1 MSTPNLSAHF
11 SRPVLTLAILHAFAA
26 PAFATNDTTEAA
38 DPQAQSMTEVIVTA
52 SKAPAAKRAS
62 VGGFSDAPLLQTPA
76 SVTVISQ
83 KDMQDLQI
91 RNLSD
96 AVKLDTSIND
106 AYNAVG
112 YAEQFSIRGFKLD
125 NNSSY
130 RKDGVA
136 IPGDTQ
142 IPLENKERIEV
153 LKGLAGLQAGVA
165 APGGV
170 IDFIVKRPT
179 AAPLRSVTVETRER
193 GTVYG
198 AVDLGGR
205 LEDTRFGYRI
215 NVAAERLRSYIKG
228 ADGNRKFISG
238 VFDWQISPQALLQ
251 IDADYQ
257 DKAQATAPGFQLL
270 NNTTLPTG
278 ISADAMLN
286 LQPWT
291 RPVETVTSNLGLR
304 FQYAFSDD
312 WHATLSAN
320 QHSFKRD
327 DYTAFPYGCSAQDL
341 YPGFC
346 GNGDFDVYDYRSL
359 GETKK
364 PLSAQAMIQGKFATG
379 SLRHEFTAGVS
390 TFRRKDRAGLYVYD
404 WAGVSNIYHPQ
415 IVDMST
421 GVQGP
426 VRLVR
431 KDTENSV
438 FVQDI
443 VSLAPNWKLHGG
455 LRHIN
460 VDGYQYVLKAD
471 TEIRA
476 KHDFLLPNV
485 SLVYT
490 PLDNLSVYAAY
501 SQGMEHGGT
510 ADRKA
515 VNANVE
521 LSPSRSKQVEL
532 GVKMDVTPDFMVA
545 ASLFQIRKGLEF
557 NQYVD
562 SSKSAYNFVREGQ
575 AQHRGLELSAQG
587 KASSSLSLGASVTAL
602 NSQQSG
608 TGNADLDGKRVP
620 NVPAFKA
627 AVHAD
632 YAVQQVAGLSVNGSW
647 EYAGKKAFEYNNTTF
662 VPSYNVFN
670 LGAAYATRIAGT
682 RAVLRAAVNNVADKF
697 YWRDVTPE
705 SDGYLYPGASRTFK
719 VSAQFDF

>member
-1 MSTPNLSAHF
+1 MSTPNLSI
-11 SRPVLTLAILHAFAA
+11 SVLTLAILHAFAA
-26 PAFATNDTTEAA
+26 PALAANDSAEAPV
-38 DPQAQSMTEVIVTA
+38 DTPSMAEVVVTA

-62 VGGFSDAPLLQTPA
+62 VGGFADAPLLQTPA

-179 AAPLRSVTVETRER
+179 SAPLRTVTVETRER
-193 GTVYG
+193 GTLYG

-238 VFDWQISPQALLQ
+238 AFDWQISPQALLQ
-251 IDADYQ
+251 LDADYQ

-270 NNTTLPTG
+270 NNKTLPTG

-286 LQPWT
+286 RQPWT
-291 RPVETVTSNLGLR
+291 RPVETVTSNIGLR
-304 FQYAFSDD
+304 FQYAFNDD

-346 GNGDFDVYDYRSL
+346 GNGDYDVYDYRSL

-364 PLSAQAMIQGKFATG
+364 PLSAQVMIQGKFATG
-379 SLRHEFTAGVS
+379 ALRHDFTAGVS

-404 WAGVSNIYHPQ
+404 WAGVSNIYRPQ
-415 IVDMST
+415 IVEMST

-443 VSLAPNWKLHGG
+443 ISLTPNWKLHGG
-455 LRHIN
+455 LRHID

-471 TEIRA
+471 KEIRA

-490 PLDNLSVYAAY
+490 PLDNVSVYAAY

-515 VNANVE
+515 ENANVE
-521 LSPSRSKQVEL
+521 LSPSRSKQIEL
-532 GVKMDVTPDFMVA
+532 GVKMDVTPDFMLA

-557 NQYVD
+557 QNAAGY
-562 SSKSAYNFVREGQ
+562 FVREGQ

-587 KASSSLSLGASVTAL
+587 KATRDLNLGVSLTAL
-602 NSQQSG
+602 NSQQSN
-608 TGNADLDGKRVP
+608 TGEASLDGKRVP

-670 LGAAYATRIAGT
+670 LGAAYATRIAGKT
-682 RAVLRAAVNNVADKF
+682 AVLRAAVNNVADKF

>member
-1 MSTPNLSAHF
+1 MSTPNLSI
-11 SRPVLTLAILHAFAA
+11 SVLTLAILHAFAA
-26 PAFATNDTTEAA
+26 PALAANDSAEAPA
-38 DPQAQSMTEVIVTA
+38 DTPSMAEVVVTA

-62 VGGFSDAPLLQTPA
+62 VGGFADAPLLQTPA

-96 AVKLDTSIND
+96 AVKLDASIND
-106 AYNAVG
+106 SYNAVG
-112 YAEQFSIRGFKLD
+112 YAEQFTIRGFKLD
-125 NNSSY
+125 TNSSY

-179 AAPLRSVTVETRER
+179 SAPLRSVTVETRER
-193 GTVYG
+193 GTLYG

-205 LEDTRFGYRI
+205 LEDTRFGYRV

-238 VFDWQISPQALLQ
+238 AFDWQISPQALLQ
-251 IDADYQ
+251 LDADYQ
-257 DKAQATAPGFQLL
+257 DKAQVTAPGFQLL
-270 NNTTLPTG
+270 SNGSLPANV
-278 ISADAMLN
+278 SADAMLN
-286 LQPWT
+286 KQPWT
-291 RPVETVTSNLGLR
+291 HPVETVTSNIGLR
-304 FQYAFSDD
+304 FQYAFNDD

-327 DYTAFPYGCSAQDL
+327 DYTAYPYGCSPEGE
-341 YPGFC
+341 YPVFC
-346 GNGDFDVYDYRSL
+346 SNGDFSVWDFRSL

-379 SLRHEFTAGVS
+379 SLRHEVTVGVS
-390 TFRRKDRAGLYVYD
+390 YFNRKDHAGKYVYKEV
-404 WAGVSNIYHPQ
+404 GISNIYRPV
-415 IVDMST
+415 IVAPSDRLT
-421 GVQGP
+421 GP

-431 KDTENSV
+431 DDKEKSV
-438 FVQDI
+438 FAQDI
-443 VSLAPNWKLHGG
+443 VSLAQNWKLHGG
-455 LRHIN
+455 LRHID
-460 VDGYQYVLKAD
+460 VDGYQYVLKAG

-490 PLDNLSVYAAY
+490 PLDNVSVYAAY

-510 ADRKA
+510 ASIYEN
-515 VNANVE
+515 NANEE
-521 LSPSRSKQVEL
+521 LTPSRSKQIEL
-532 GVKMDVTPDFMVA
+532 GVKMDVTPDFMLA
-545 ASLFQIRKGLEF
+545 ASLFQIRKGLE
-557 NQYVD
+557 YVN
-562 SSKSAYNFVREGQ
+562 AENYFVRNGR

-587 KASSSLSLGASVTAL
+587 KATANLSLGASVTAL

-608 TGNADLDGKRVP
+608 TGDVNYDGKRVP

-670 LGAAYATRIAGT
+670 LGAAYAMRVAGKT
-682 RAVLRAAVNNVADKF
+682 AVLRAAVNNVTDKF

-705 SDGYLYPGASRTFK
+705 AGGYLFPGASRTFK
-719 VSAQFDF
+719 LSAQFDF

>member
-1 MSTPNLSAHF
+1 G
-11 SRPVLTLAILHAFAA
+11 TL
-26 PAFATNDTTEAA
+26 
-38 DPQAQSMTEVIVTA
+38 
-52 SKAPAAKRAS
+52 
-62 VGGFSDAPLLQTPA
+62 
-76 SVTVISQ
+76 
-83 KDMQDLQI
+83 
-91 RNLSD
+91 
-96 AVKLDTSIND
+96 
-106 AYNAVG
+106 
-112 YAEQFSIRGFKLD
+112 
-125 NNSSY
+125 
-130 RKDGVA
+130 
-136 IPGDTQ
+136 
-142 IPLENKERIEV
+142 
-153 LKGLAGLQAGVA
+153 
-165 APGGV
+165 
-170 IDFIVKRPT
+170 
-179 AAPLRSVTVETRER
+179 
-193 GTVYG
+193 YG

-205 LEDTRFGYRI
+205 LEDTRFGYRV

-238 VFDWQISPQALLQ
+238 AFDWQISPQALLQ
-251 IDADYQ
+251 LDADYQ

-270 NNTTLPTG
+270 NNKTLPTG
-278 ISADAMLN
+278 ISANAMLN

-291 RPVETVTSNLGLR
+291 RPVETVTTNIGLR
-304 FQYAFSDD
+304 FQYAFNDD
-312 WHATLSAN
+312 WNATLSAN
-320 QHSFKRD
+320 QHAFKRD
-327 DYTAFPYGCSAQDL
+327 DYTAFPYGCSGQDL

-346 GNGDFDVYDYRSL
+346 GNGDYDVYDYRSL

-364 PLSAQAMIQGKFATG
+364 PLSAQAMIEGKFATG
-379 SLRHEFTAGVS
+379 SLRHAFTAGVS

-404 WAGVSNIYHPQ
+404 WVGVSNIYQPQ
-415 IVDMST
+415 IVGTSP
-421 GVQGP
+421 GVTGP

-443 VSLAPNWKLHGG
+443 ISLTPNWKLHGG

-490 PLDNLSVYAAY
+490 PLDNVSVYAAY

-515 VNANVE
+515 MNANEE
-521 LSPSRSKQVEL
+521 LTPSRSKQIEL
-532 GVKMDVTPDFMVA
+532 GVKMDVTPDFMLA

-557 NQYVD
+557 QNAARY
-562 SSKSAYNFVREGQ
+562 FVREGQ

-587 KASSSLSLGASVTAL
+587 KAGRDLNLGVSLTAL

-620 NVPAFKA
+620 NVPALKA
-627 AVHAD
+627 AMHAD

-662 VPSYNVFN
+662 VPSYHVFN

>member
-1 MSTPNLSAHF
+1 MSTPNLSI
-11 SRPVLTLAILHAFAA
+11 SVLTLAILHAFAA
-26 PAFATNDTTEAA
+26 PALAAHDSAEAPADT
-38 DPQAQSMTEVIVTA
+38 PSMAEVVVTA

-62 VGGFSDAPLLQTPA
+62 VGGFADAPLLQTPA

-96 AVKLDTSIND
+96 AVKLDASIND
-106 AYNAVG
+106 SYNAVG
-112 YAEQFSIRGFKLD
+112 YAEQFTIRGFKLD
-125 NNSSY
+125 TNSSY

-179 AAPLRSVTVETRER
+179 SAPLRTVTVETRER
-193 GTVYG
+193 GTLYG

-205 LEDTRFGYRI
+205 LEDTRFGYRV

-238 VFDWQISPQALLQ
+238 AFDWQISPQALLQ
-251 IDADYQ
+251 LDADYQ
-257 DKAQATAPGFQLL
+257 DKAQVTAPGFQLL
-270 NNTTLPTG
+270 SNGSLPANV
-278 ISADAMLN
+278 SADAMLN
-286 LQPWT
+286 KQPWT
-291 RPVETVTSNLGLR
+291 HPVETVTSNIGLR
-304 FQYAFSDD
+304 FQYAFNDD

-327 DYTAFPYGCSAQDL
+327 DYTAYPYGCS
-341 YPGFC
+341 PEGWMPVFC
-346 GNGDFDVYDYRSL
+346 SNGDFSVWDFRSL

-379 SLRHEFTAGVS
+379 SLRHEVTVGVS
-390 TFRRKDRAGLYVYD
+390 YFNRKDHAGKYVYKEV
-404 WAGVSNIYHPQ
+404 GISNIYRPV
-415 IVDMST
+415 IVAPSDRLT
-421 GVQGP
+421 GP

-431 KDTENSV
+431 DDKENAV

-443 VSLAPNWKLHGG
+443 ISLAPNWKLHGG
-455 LRHIN
+455 LRHID

-471 TEIRA
+471 KEIRA

-490 PLDNLSVYAAY
+490 PLDNVSMYAAY

-510 ADRKA
+510 ASIDEN
-515 VNANVE
+515 NANEE
-521 LSPSRSKQVEL
+521 LTPSRSKQIEL
-532 GVKMDVTPDFMVA
+532 GVKMDVTPDFMLA
-545 ASLFQIRKGLEF
+545 ASLFQIRKGLE
-557 NQYVD
+557 YVN
-562 SSKSAYNFVREGQ
+562 AENYFVRNGQ

-587 KASSSLSLGASVTAL
+587 KATANLSLGASVTAL

-608 TGNADLDGKRVP
+608 TGDADYDGKRVP

-670 LGAAYATRIAGT
+670 LGAAWATRIAGT
-682 RAVLRAAVNNVADKF
+682 RAVLRASVNNVTDKF

-705 SDGYLYPGASRTFK
+705 AGGYLFPGASRTFK
-719 VSAQFDF
+719 LSAQFDF

>member
-1 MSTPNLSAHF
+1 MSTPNLSV
-11 SRPVLTLAILHAFAA
+11 SILTLAIAHAFAA
-26 PAFATNDTTEAA
+26 PAFAANDTNDAVDTAPA
-38 DPQAQSMTEVIVTA
+38 SMAEVVVTA
-52 SKAPAAKRAS
+52 SKVPNAKRAA

-76 SVTVISQ
+76 AVTVISQ
-83 KDMQDLQI
+83 QTMQDLQI
-91 RNLSD
+91 RNTSD
-96 AVKLDTSIND
+96 AVRLDASIND

-130 RKDGVA
+130 RKDGIA

-153 LKGLAGLQAGVA
+153 LKGLAGLQAGMA

-179 AAPLRSVTVETRER
+179 ATPLRTVTVEARER
-193 GTVYG
+193 GTLYG

-215 NVAAERLRSYIKG
+215 NVAAERLRSQIRG

-238 VFDWQISPQALLQ
+238 AFDWQISPQALLQ
-251 IDADYQ
+251 LDADYQ
-257 DKAQATAPGFQLL
+257 DKSQITAPGFQLL

-278 ISADAMLN
+278 VSADTLLN

-291 RPVETVTSNLGLR
+291 RPVDTVTSNLGLR
-304 FQYAFSDD
+304 FQYAFDD
-312 WHATLSAN
+312 NWHATVSAN

-346 GNGDFDVYDYRSL
+346 GNGDYDVYDYRSL

-379 SLRHEFTAGVS
+379 SVRHELTAGVA
-390 TFRRKDRAGLYVYD
+390 TFHRKDRAGRYVYD
-404 WAGVSNIYHPQ
+404 YAGTSNIYHPV
-415 IVDMST
+415 IVDISN

-426 VRLVR
+426 VRQTR
-431 KDTENSV
+431 NDKENSV

-443 VSLAPNWKLHGG
+443 VSLSNNWKLHAG
-455 LRHIN
+455 LRHIDVN
-460 VDGYQYVLKAD
+460 GFQYVLKAD
-471 TEIRA
+471 PSVAEVRA
-476 KHDFLLPNV
+476 KHAFLLPNV
-485 SLVYT
+485 ALVYN
-490 PLDNLSVYAAY
+490 PLDNVAVYGAY

-515 VNANVE
+515 ANANEE
-521 LSPSRSKQVEL
+521 LSPSRSKQIEF
-532 GVKMDVTPDFMVA
+532 GVKADITPELMLA

-557 NQYVD
+557 QNASNY
-562 SSKSAYNFVREGQ
+562 FVRAGQ

-587 KASSSLSLGASVTAL
+587 KASSDLSVGVSVTAL
-602 NSQQSG
+602 NSQQSD
-608 TGNADLDGKRVP
+608 TGEASLDGKRVP
-620 NVPAFKA
+620 NVPALKS
-627 AVHAD
+627 AVHLD
-632 YAVQQVAGLSVNGSW
+632 YRVPQMAGLSVNGSW
-647 EYAGKKAFEYNNTTF
+647 EYSGKKAFEFNNNTF
-662 VPSYNVFN
+662 VPSYHVAN
-670 LGAAYATRIAGT
+670 LGAAYVMRLAGRQT
-682 RAVLRAAVNNVADKF
+682 VLRATVNNVFDKF

-705 SDGYLYPGASRTFK
+705 SDGYLFPGASRTLK

>member
-1 MSTPNLSAHF
+1 MSTPNLSV
-11 SRPVLTLAILHAFAA
+11 SVLTLAILHAFAA
-26 PAFATNDTTEAA
+26 PAFAANDSTEAA
-38 DPQAQSMTEVIVTA
+38 EPQAQNMAEVVVTA

-96 AVKLDTSIND
+96 AVKLDASIND

-112 YAEQFSIRGFKLD
+112 YAEQFTIRGFKLD

-179 AAPLRSVTVETRER
+179 AAPLRTVTVEARER
-193 GTVYG
+193 GTLYG

-205 LEDTRFGYRI
+205 LEDTRFGYRV

-238 VFDWQISPQALLQ
+238 AFDWQISPQALLQ
-251 IDADYQ
+251 LDADYQ

-270 NNTTLPTG
+270 NNKTLPTG

-291 RPVETVTSNLGLR
+291 RPVETVTSNIGLR
-304 FQYAFSDD
+304 FQYAFNDD

-327 DYTAFPYGCSAQDL
+327 DYTAFPYGCAAEKMD
-341 YPGFC
+341 PGFC
-346 GNGDFDVYDYRSL
+346 GNGDYDVYDYRSL

-404 WAGVSNIYHPQ
+404 WVGVSNIYQPQ
-415 IVDMST
+415 IVGTSP
-421 GVQGP
+421 GVTGP

-476 KHDFLLPNV
+476 RHDFLLPNV

-490 PLDNLSVYAAY
+490 PLDNVSVYAAY

-510 ADRKA
+510 AYYKA
-515 VNANVE
+515 MNANEE
-521 LSPSRSKQVEL
+521 LSPSRSKQIEL
-532 GVKMDVTPDFMVA
+532 GAKMDVTPEFMVA

-557 NQYVD
+557 NQPLASD
-562 SSKSAYNFVREGQ
+562 PEEYNFVRNGQ

-587 KASSSLSLGASVTAL
+587 KATANLSLGASVTAL

-608 TGNADLDGKRVP
+608 TGSADLDGKRVP

-662 VPSYNVFN
+662 VPSYHVFN

-705 SDGYLYPGASRTFK
+705 AGGYLYPGASRTFK

>member
-1 MSTPNLSAHF
+1 MSTPNLSI
-11 SRPVLTLAILHAFAA
+11 SVLTLAILHAFAA
-26 PAFATNDTTEAA
+26 PAFAANDSAEAA
-38 DPQAQSMTEVIVTA
+38 DPQAQSMAEVVVTA

-62 VGGFSDAPLLQTPA
+62 VGGFADAPLLQTPA

-179 AAPLRSVTVETRER
+179 AAPLRTVTVETRER
-193 GTVYG
+193 GTLYG

-205 LEDTRFGYRI
+205 LEDTRFGYRV

-238 VFDWQISPQALLQ
+238 AFDWQISPQALLQ

-270 NNTTLPTG
+270 NNKTLPTG

-291 RPVETVTSNLGLR
+291 RPVETVTSNIGLR
-304 FQYAFSDD
+304 FQYAFNDD

-327 DYTAFPYGCSAQDL
+327 DYTAFPYGCSGQDL

-346 GNGDFDVYDYRSL
+346 GNGDYDVYDYRSL

-379 SLRHEFTAGVS
+379 SLRHDFTAGVS

-404 WAGVSNIYHPQ
+404 WAGVSNIYRPQ
-415 IVDMST
+415 IVEMST

-443 VSLAPNWKLHGG
+443 VSLTPNWKLHGG
-455 LRHIN
+455 LRHID

-471 TEIRA
+471 KEIRA
-476 KHDFLLPNV
+476 RHDFLLPNV

-490 PLDNLSVYAAY
+490 PLDNVSVYAAY

-515 VNANVE
+515 ENANVE
-521 LSPSRSKQVEL
+521 LSPSRSKQIEL
-532 GVKMDVTPDFMVA
+532 GVKMDVTPDFMLA

-557 NQYVD
+557 NQPLALQP
-562 SSKSAYNFVREGQ
+562 KKYNFVRAGQ

-587 KASSSLSLGASVTAL
+587 KATRDLSLGASVTAL

-670 LGAAYATRIAGT
+670 LGAAWATRIAGKT
-682 RAVLRAAVNNVADKF
+682 AVLRASVNNVADKF

-705 SDGYLYPGASRTFK
+705 SDGYLYPGASRTLK

>member
-26 PAFATNDTTEAA
+26 PAFAAHDSTEAA
-38 DPQAQSMTEVIVTA
+38 DPQAQSMAEVVVTA

-62 VGGFSDAPLLQTPA
+62 VGGFADAPLLQTPA

-179 AAPLRSVTVETRER
+179 VAPLRTVTVETRER
-193 GTVYG
+193 GTLYG
-198 AVDLGGR
+198 AIDLGGR
-205 LEDTRFGYRI
+205 LEDTRFGYRV

-238 VFDWQISPQALLQ
+238 AFDWQISPQALLQ

-270 NNTTLPTG
+270 NNKTLPTG

-304 FQYAFSDD
+304 FQYAFNDD

-327 DYTAFPYGCSAQDL
+327 DYTAFPYGCSGQDL

-346 GNGDFDVYDYRSL
+346 GNGDYDVYDYRSL

-379 SLRHEFTAGVS
+379 ALRHEFTAGVS

-404 WAGVSNIYHPQ
+404 WVGVSNIYQPQ
-415 IVDMST
+415 IVGTSP
-421 GVQGP
+421 GVTGP

-443 VSLAPNWKLHGG
+443 VSLTPNWKLHGG

-490 PLDNLSVYAAY
+490 PLDNVSVYAAY

-515 VNANVE
+515 LNANVE
-521 LSPSRSKQVEL
+521 LTPSRSKQIEL
-532 GVKMDVTPDFMVA
+532 GMKMDVTPDFMVA

-562 SSKSAYNFVREGQ
+562 STAYNFVREGQ

-587 KASSSLSLGASVTAL
+587 KASSNLSLGASVTAL

-647 EYAGKKAFEYNNTTF
+647 EYAGKKAFEYSNTTF
-662 VPSYNVFN
+662 VPSYHVFN
-670 LGAAYATRIAGT
+670 LGAAWATRIAGT
-682 RAVLRAAVNNVADKF
+682 RAVLRASVNNVADKF

>member
-1 MSTPNLSAHF
+1 MSTPNLSI
-11 SRPVLTLAILHAFAA
+11 SVLTLAILHAFAA
-26 PAFATNDTTEAA
+26 PALAANDTAEAPA
-38 DPQAQSMTEVIVTA
+38 DTQSMAEVVVTA

-62 VGGFSDAPLLQTPA
+62 VGGFADAPLLQTPA
-76 SVTVISQ
+76 SVTVIAQ

-96 AVKLDTSIND
+96 AVKLDASIND
-106 AYNAVG
+106 SYNAVG
-112 YAEQFSIRGFKLD
+112 YAEQFTIRGFKLD

-153 LKGLAGLQAGVA
+153 LKGLAGLQAGMA

-179 AAPLRSVTVETRER
+179 ATTLRTVTVEARER

-198 AVDLGGR
+198 ALDLGGR
-205 LEDTRFGYRI
+205 LDDPRFGYRI
-215 NVAAERLRSYIKG
+215 NVAAERLRSYVKG

-238 VFDWQISPQALLQ
+238 AFDWQISPQALLQ
-251 IDADYQ
+251 LDLDYQ
-257 DKAQATAPGFQLL
+257 DKSQITAPGFQLL

-278 ISADAMLN
+278 ISADTLLN

-291 RPVETVTSNLGLR
+291 RPVDTITSNVGLR
-304 FQYAFSDD
+304 FQYAFDD
-312 WHATLSAN
+312 NWRATISAN

-327 DYTAFPYGCSAQDL
+327 DYTAFPYGCGAQGL

-346 GNGDFDVYDYRSL
+346 GNGDYDVYDYRSL

-379 SLRHEFTAGVS
+379 SLRHELTAGVA
-390 TFRRKDRAGLYVYD
+390 TFRRKDRAGRYVYD
-404 WAGVSNIYHPQ
+404 YAGTSNIYHPV
-415 IVDMST
+415 IVDISN

-426 VRLVR
+426 VRQTR
-431 KDTENSV
+431 NDKENSI

-443 VSLAPNWKLHGG
+443 VSLSANWKLHAG
-455 LRHIN
+455 LRHID
-460 VDGYQYVLKAD
+460 VDGFQYVLKAD
-471 TEIRA
+471 PSVAEVRA
-476 KHDFLLPNV
+476 KHAFLLPNV
-485 SLVYT
+485 ALVYN
-490 PLDNLSVYAAY
+490 PLDNVAVYGAY

-515 VNANVE
+515 ANANEE
-521 LSPSRSKQVEL
+521 LSPSRSKQIEF
-532 GVKMDVTPDFMVA
+532 GIKADVTPELMLA

-557 NQYVD
+557 NQPVTTSEDKFY
-562 SSKSAYNFVREGQ
+562 FVRQGQ

-587 KASSSLSLGASVTAL
+587 KLSPELNLGVSVTAL
-602 NSQQSG
+602 NSKQSG
-608 TGNADLDGKRVP
+608 TGNAQYDGKRVP
-620 NVPAFKA
+620 NVPAFKS
-627 AVHAD
+627 AVNLD
-632 YAVQQVAGLSVNGSW
+632 YRVPQVAGLSVNGSW
-647 EYAGKKAFEYNNTTF
+647 EYSGKKAFEFNNNTF
-662 VPSYNVFN
+662 VPSYHVAS
-670 LGAAYATRIAGT
+670 LGAAYALRLAGKQ
-682 RAVLRAAVNNVADKF
+682 AVLRATVNNVFDKF

-705 SDGYLYPGASRTFK
+705 SDGYLFPGASRTVR

>member
-1 MSTPNLSAHF
+1 MSTPNLSI
-11 SRPVLTLAILHAFAA
+11 SVLTLAILHAFAA
-26 PAFATNDTTEAA
+26 PALAANDSAEAPA
-38 DPQAQSMTEVIVTA
+38 DTPSMAEVVVTA
-52 SKAPAAKRAS
+52 SKVPAAKRAS
-62 VGGFSDAPLLQTPA
+62 VGGFADAPLLQTPA

-96 AVKLDTSIND
+96 AVKLDASIND
-106 AYNAVG
+106 SYNAVG
-112 YAEQFSIRGFKLD
+112 YAEQFTIRGFKLD
-125 NNSSY
+125 TNSSY

-142 IPLENKERIEV
+142 IPLENKDRIEV

-179 AAPLRSVTVETRER
+179 NTPLRTVTMEARER
-193 GTVYG
+193 GTLYG

-238 VFDWQISPQALLQ
+238 AFDWQISPQALLQ
-251 IDADYQ
+251 LDADYQ
-257 DKAQATAPGFQLL
+257 DKAQVTAPGFQLL
-270 NNTTLPTG
+270 SNGSLPANV
-278 ISADAMLN
+278 SADAMLN
-286 LQPWT
+286 KQPWT
-291 RPVETVTSNLGLR
+291 HPVETVTSNLGLR
-304 FQYAFSDD
+304 FQYAFNED

-327 DYTAFPYGCSAQDL
+327 DYTAYPYGCS
-341 YPGFC
+341 PEGWMPVFC
-346 GNGDFDVYDYRSL
+346 SNGDFSVWDFRSL

-379 SLRHEFTAGVS
+379 SLRHEVTVS
-390 TFRRKDRAGLYVYD
+390 VSYFNRKDHAGKYVYKEV
-404 WAGVSNIYHPQ
+404 GISNIYRPA
-415 IVDMST
+415 IVAPSPAST
-421 GVQGP
+421 GP

-431 KDTENSV
+431 DDKENAV

-443 VSLAPNWKLHGG
+443 ISLAPNWKLHGG
-455 LRHIN
+455 LRHID

-471 TEIRA
+471 KEIRA
-476 KHDFLLPNV
+476 RHDFLLPNV

-490 PLDNLSVYAAY
+490 PLDNVSMYAAY

-510 ADRKA
+510 ASIYEN
-515 VNANVE
+515 NANEE
-521 LSPSRSKQVEL
+521 LTPSRSKQIEL
-532 GVKMDVTPDFMVA
+532 GVKMDVTPDFMLA
-545 ASLFQIRKGLEF
+545 ASLFQIRKGLE
-557 NQYVD
+557 YVN
-562 SSKSAYNFVREGQ
+562 AENYFVRNGQ

-587 KASSSLSLGASVTAL
+587 KASSNLSLGASVTAL

-608 TGNADLDGKRVP
+608 TGDANYDGKRVP

-647 EYAGKKAFEYNNTTF
+647 EFASKKAFEYNNTTF
-662 VPSYNVFN
+662 VSSYNVFN
-670 LGAAYATRIAGT
+670 LGAAWATRIAGT
-682 RAVLRAAVNNVADKF
+682 RAVLRASVNNVADKF

-705 SDGYLYPGASRTFK
+705 AGGYLFPGASRTFK

>member
-26 PAFATNDTTEAA
+26 PALASDAS
-38 DPQAQSMTEVIVTA
+38 DPQAQSMAEVVVTA

-179 AAPLRSVTVETRER
+179 DTPLRTVTVETRER
-193 GTVYG
+193 GTLYG

-205 LEDTRFGYRI
+205 LEDTRFGYRV

-238 VFDWQISPQALLQ
+238 AFDWQISPQALLQ

-270 NNTTLPTG
+270 NNKTLPTG

-291 RPVETVTSNLGLR
+291 RPVETATSNLGLR
-304 FQYAFSDD
+304 FQYAFNDD

-327 DYTAFPYGCSAQDL
+327 DYTAFPYGCSGQDL

-346 GNGDFDVYDYRSL
+346 GNGDYDVYDYRSL

-379 SLRHEFTAGVS
+379 ALRHEFTAGVS

-404 WAGVSNIYHPQ
+404 WVGVSNIYQPQ
-415 IVDMST
+415 IVGTSP
-421 GVQGP
+421 GVTGP

-431 KDTENSV
+431 KDTENAV

-443 VSLAPNWKLHGG
+443 VSLTPNWKLHGG

-476 KHDFLLPNV
+476 KHNFLLPNV

-490 PLDNLSVYAAY
+490 PLDNVSVYAAY

-515 VNANVE
+515 LNANVE
-521 LSPSRSKQVEL
+521 LTPSRSKQIEL
-532 GVKMDVTPDFMVA
+532 GAKMDVTPDFMLA

-562 SSKSAYNFVREGQ
+562 STAYNFVREGQ

-587 KASSSLSLGASVTAL
+587 KASSNLSLGASVTAL

-662 VPSYNVFN
+662 VPSYHVFN
-670 LGAAYATRIAGT
+670 LGAAWATRIAGT
-682 RAVLRAAVNNVADKF
+682 RAVLRASINNVADKF

>member
-1 MSTPNLSAHF
+1 MSTPNLSV
-11 SRPVLTLAILHAFAA
+11 SVLTLAILHAFAA
-26 PAFATNDTTEAA
+26 PAFAANDTAEAPA
-38 DPQAQSMTEVIVTA
+38 DTQSMAEVVVTA

-62 VGGFSDAPLLQTPA
+62 VGGFADAPLLQTPA

-96 AVKLDTSIND
+96 AVKLDASIND
-106 AYNAVG
+106 SYNAVG
-112 YAEQFSIRGFKLD
+112 YAEQFTIRGFKLD
-125 NNSSY
+125 TNSSY

-179 AAPLRSVTVETRER
+179 SAPLRTVTVETRER
-193 GTVYG
+193 GTLYG

-238 VFDWQISPQALLQ
+238 AFDWQISPQALLQ
-251 IDADYQ
+251 LDADYQ

-270 NNTTLPTG
+270 SNGSLPANV
-278 ISADAMLN
+278 SADAMLN
-286 LQPWT
+286 KQPWT
-291 RPVETVTSNLGLR
+291 HPVETVTSNIGLR
-304 FQYAFSDD
+304 FQYAFNDD
-312 WHATLSAN
+312 WRATVSAN

-327 DYTAFPYGCSAQDL
+327 DYTAYPYGCS
-341 YPGFC
+341 PEGWMPVFC
-346 GNGDFDVYDYRSL
+346 SNGDFSVWDFRSL

-379 SLRHEFTAGVS
+379 SLRHEVTVGVS
-390 TFRRKDRAGLYVYD
+390 YFNRKDRAGKYVYKEV
-404 WAGVSNIYHPQ
+404 GISNIYRPV
-415 IVDMST
+415 IVAPSPAST
-421 GVQGP
+421 GP

-431 KDTENSV
+431 DDKEKSV

-455 LRHIN
+455 LRHID

-476 KHDFLLPNV
+476 RHDFLLPNV

-490 PLDNLSVYAAY
+490 PLDNVSVYAAY

-510 ADRKA
+510 ASIYEN
-515 VNANVE
+515 NANVE
-521 LSPSRSKQVEL
+521 LSPSRSKQIEL
-532 GVKMDVTPDFMVA
+532 GVKMDVTPDFMLA
-545 ASLFQIRKGLEF
+545 ASLFQIRKGLE
-557 NQYVD
+557 YVN
-562 SSKSAYNFVREGQ
+562 AENYFVRNGQ

-587 KASSSLSLGASVTAL
+587 KATANLSLGASVTAL

-608 TGNADLDGKRVP
+608 TSDVNYDGKRVP

-632 YAVQQVAGLSVNGSW
+632 YAVQQMAGLSVNGSW
-647 EYAGKKAFEYNNTTF
+647 EFASKKAFEYNNTTF

-670 LGAAYATRIAGT
+670 LGAAYAMRVAGKT
-682 RAVLRAAVNNVADKF
+682 AVLRAAVNNVADKF

-705 SDGYLYPGASRTFK
+705 AGGYLFPGASRTFK
-719 VSAQFDF
+719 LSAQFDF

>member
-1 MSTPNLSAHF
+1 MSTPNLSI
-11 SRPVLTLAILHAFAA
+11 SVLTLAILHAFAA
-26 PAFATNDTTEAA
+26 PALAAHDTAEAPA
-38 DPQAQSMTEVIVTA
+38 DTQSMAEVVVTA

-62 VGGFSDAPLLQTPA
+62 VGGFADAPLLQTPA

-96 AVKLDTSIND
+96 AVKLDASIND
-106 AYNAVG
+106 SYNAVG
-112 YAEQFSIRGFKLD
+112 YAEQFTIRGFKLD
-125 NNSSY
+125 TNSSY

-179 AAPLRSVTVETRER
+179 SAPLRTVTVETRER
-193 GTVYG
+193 GTLYG

-238 VFDWQISPQALLQ
+238 AFDWQISPQALLQ
-251 IDADYQ
+251 LDADYQ
-257 DKAQATAPGFQLL
+257 DKAQVTAPGFQLL
-270 NNTTLPTG
+270 SNGSLPANV
-278 ISADAMLN
+278 SADAMLN
-286 LQPWT
+286 KQPWT
-291 RPVETVTSNLGLR
+291 HPVETVTSNIGLR
-304 FQYAFSDD
+304 FQYAFNDD

-327 DYTAFPYGCSAQDL
+327 DYTAYPYGCSPEGE
-341 YPGFC
+341 YPVFC
-346 GNGDFDVYDYRSL
+346 SNGDFSVWDFRSL

-379 SLRHEFTAGVS
+379 SLRHEVTVGVS
-390 TFRRKDRAGLYVYD
+390 YFNRKDHAGKYVYKEV
-404 WAGVSNIYHPQ
+404 GISNIYRPV
-415 IVDMST
+415 IVAPSDRLT
-421 GVQGP
+421 GP

-431 KDTENSV
+431 DDKENAV

-443 VSLAPNWKLHGG
+443 VSLAQNWKLHGG
-455 LRHIN
+455 FRHID

-471 TEIRA
+471 KEIRA
-476 KHDFLLPNV
+476 RHDFLLPNV

-490 PLDNLSVYAAY
+490 PLDNVSVYAAY

-510 ADRKA
+510 ASIYEN
-515 VNANVE
+515 NANEE
-521 LSPSRSKQVEL
+521 LTPSRSKQIEL
-532 GVKMDVTPDFMVA
+532 GVKMDVTPDFMLA
-545 ASLFQIRKGLEF
+545 ASLFQIRKGLE
-557 NQYVD
+557 YVN
-562 SSKSAYNFVREGQ
+562 AENYFVRNGQ

-587 KASSSLSLGASVTAL
+587 KATANLSLGASVTAL

-608 TGNADLDGKRVP
+608 TGDVNYDGKRVP

-682 RAVLRAAVNNVADKF
+682 RTVLRAAVNNVTDKF

-705 SDGYLYPGASRTFK
+705 AGGYLFPGASRTFK
-719 VSAQFDF
+719 LSAQFDF

>member
-1 MSTPNLSAHF
+1 MSTPNLSV
-11 SRPVLTLAILHAFAA
+11 SILTLAIAQAFATPAFAA
-26 PAFATNDTTEAA
+26 NDTNDAVDTPAA
-38 DPQAQSMTEVIVTA
+38 SMAEVIVTA
-52 SKAPAAKRAS
+52 SKTPAAQRAS

-76 SVTVISQ
+76 AVTVISQ
-83 KDMQDLQI
+83 QTMQDLQI
-91 RNLSD
+91 RNTSD
-96 AVKLDTSIND
+96 AVRLDASIND

-112 YAEQFSIRGFKLD
+112 YAEQFSIRGFRLD

-130 RKDGVA
+130 RKDGIA

-153 LKGLAGLQAGVA
+153 LKGLAGLQAGMA

-170 IDFIVKRPT
+170 IDFVVKRPT
-179 AAPLRSVTVETRER
+179 ATPLRTLTVEARER
-193 GTVYG
+193 GTLYG

-215 NVAAERLRSYIKG
+215 NVAAERLRSQIKG

-238 VFDWQISPQALLQ
+238 AFDWQISPQALLQ
-251 IDADYQ
+251 LDADYQ
-257 DKAQATAPGFQLL
+257 DKAQITAPGFQLL

-278 ISADAMLN
+278 VSADTLLN

-291 RPVETVTSNLGLR
+291 RPVDTITSNLGLR
-304 FQYAFSDD
+304 FQYAFNDN
-312 WHATLSAN
+312 WHATVSAN

-346 GNGDFDVYDYRSL
+346 GNGDYDVYDYRSL

-379 SLRHEFTAGVS
+379 SVRHEFTAGVA
-390 TFRRKDRAGLYVYD
+390 TFRRKDRAGRYVYD
-404 WAGVSNIYHPQ
+404 YAGTSNIYHPV
-415 IVDMST
+415 IVDISN

-426 VRLVR
+426 VRQTR
-431 KDTENSV
+431 NDKENSV

-443 VSLAPNWKLHGG
+443 VSLSNNWKLHAG
-455 LRHIN
+455 LRHID
-460 VDGYQYVLKAD
+460 VDGFQYVLKAD
-471 TEIRA
+471 PSVAEVRA
-476 KHDFLLPNV
+476 KHAFLLPNV
-485 SLVYT
+485 ALVYN
-490 PLDNLSVYAAY
+490 PLDNVAVYGAY

-515 VNANVE
+515 ANANEE
-521 LSPSRSKQVEL
+521 LSPSRSKQIEF
-532 GVKMDVTPDFMVA
+532 GVKADITPDLMLA

-557 NQYVD
+557 QNAGNY
-562 SSKSAYNFVREGQ
+562 FVRAGQ

-587 KASSSLSLGASVTAL
+587 RASADLNIGVSVTAL
-602 NSQQSG
+602 NSQQSN
-608 TGNADLDGKRVP
+608 TGESSLDGKRVP
-620 NVPAFKA
+620 NVPALKS
-627 AVHAD
+627 AVNLD
-632 YAVQQVAGLSVNGSW
+632 YRVPQLAGLSVNGSW
-647 EYAGKKAFEYNNTTF
+647 EYTGKKAFEFNNNTF
-662 VPSYNVFN
+662 VPSYHVAN
-670 LGAAYATRIAGT
+670 LGAAYIMRLAGKQT
-682 RAVLRAAVNNVADKF
+682 VLRATVNNVFDKF

-705 SDGYLYPGASRTFK
+705 SDGYLFPGASRTVK

>member
-1 MSTPNLSAHF
+1 MSTPNLSV
-11 SRPVLTLAILHAFAA
+11 SVLTLAILHAFAA
-26 PAFATNDTTEAA
+26 PAFAANDATEAA
-38 DPQAQSMTEVIVTA
+38 DPQAQSMAEVVVTA

-62 VGGFSDAPLLQTPA
+62 VGGFSDAPLLQTPV

-96 AVKLDTSIND
+96 AAKLDTSIND

-179 AAPLRSVTVETRER
+179 AAPLRTVTVETRER
-193 GTVYG
+193 GTLYG

-205 LEDTRFGYRI
+205 LEDTRFGYRV

-228 ADGNRKFISG
+228 ADGNRRFISG
-238 VFDWQISPQALLQ
+238 AFDWQISPQALLQ
-251 IDADYQ
+251 LDADYQ

-270 NNTTLPTG
+270 NNKTLPTG

-291 RPVETVTSNLGLR
+291 RPVETVTSNIGLR
-304 FQYAFSDD
+304 FQYAFNDD
-312 WHATLSAN
+312 WRATLSAN

-327 DYTAFPYGCSAQDL
+327 DYTAFPYGCSGQDL

-346 GNGDFDVYDYRSL
+346 GNGDYDVYDYRSL

-404 WAGVSNIYHPQ
+404 WVGVSNIYQPQ
-415 IVDMST
+415 IVGTSP
-421 GVQGP
+421 GVTGP

-431 KDTENSV
+431 KDTEDSV

-443 VSLAPNWKLHGG
+443 VSLAQNWKLHGG

-490 PLDNLSVYAAY
+490 PLDNVSVYAAY

-515 VNANVE
+515 MNANEE
-521 LSPSRSKQVEL
+521 LTPSRSKQIEF
-532 GVKMDVTPDFMVA
+532 GVKMDVTPDFMLA

-557 NQYVD
+557 NQPLALQP
-562 SSKSAYNFVREGQ
+562 KKYNFVREGQ

-587 KASSSLSLGASVTAL
+587 KATRDLNLGVSLTAL
-602 NSQQSG
+602 NSQQSN
-608 TGNADLDGKRVP
+608 TGEASLDGKRVP

-662 VPSYNVFN
+662 VPSYHVFN
-670 LGAAYATRIAGT
+670 LGAAWATRIAGKA
-682 RAVLRAAVNNVADKF
+682 AVLRASVNNVADKF

-719 VSAQFDF
+719 LSAQFDF

>member
-26 PAFATNDTTEAA
+26 PALAAHDSAEAA
-38 DPQAQSMTEVIVTA
+38 DPQAQSMAEVVVTA
-52 SKAPAAKRAS
+52 SKAPAARRAS
-62 VGGFSDAPLLQTPA
+62 VGGFADAPLLQTPA

-179 AAPLRSVTVETRER
+179 SAPLRTVTVETRER
-193 GTVYG
+193 GTLYG

-205 LEDTRFGYRI
+205 LEDTRFGYRV

-238 VFDWQISPQALLQ
+238 AFDWQISPQALLQ
-251 IDADYQ
+251 LDADYQ

-286 LQPWT
+286 RQPWT

-304 FQYAFSDD
+304 FQYAFNDD
-312 WHATLSAN
+312 WRATLSAN

-327 DYTAFPYGCSAQDL
+327 DYTAFPYGCSGQNL

-346 GNGDFDVYDYRSL
+346 GNGDYDVYDYRSL

-379 SLRHEFTAGVS
+379 TLRHDFTAGVS

-404 WAGVSNIYHPQ
+404 WAGVSNIYRPQ
-415 IVDMST
+415 IVEMST

-431 KDTENSV
+431 KDTENAV

-443 VSLAPNWKLHGG
+443 VSLTPNWKLHGG
-455 LRHIN
+455 LRHID

-471 TEIRA
+471 KEIRA
-476 KHDFLLPNV
+476 RHDFLLPNV

-490 PLDNLSVYAAY
+490 PLDNVSVYAAY

-515 VNANVE
+515 ENANVE
-521 LSPSRSKQVEL
+521 LSPSRSKQIEL
-532 GVKMDVTPDFMVA
+532 GVKMDVTPDFMLA

-557 NQYVD
+557 NQPLALQP
-562 SSKSAYNFVREGQ
+562 KKYNFVRAGQ

-587 KASSSLSLGASVTAL
+587 KATRDLSLGASVTAL

-608 TGNADLDGKRVP
+608 TGNADLDGKRAP

-670 LGAAYATRIAGT
+670 LGAAWATRIAGT
-682 RAVLRAAVNNVADKF
+682 RTVLRASVNNVADKF

>member
-1 MSTPNLSAHF
+1 MSTPNLSI
-11 SRPVLTLAILHAFAA
+11 SVLTLAILHAFAA
-26 PAFATNDTTEAA
+26 PAFAAHDSTEAA
-38 DPQAQSMTEVIVTA
+38 DPQAQSMAEVVVTA

-96 AVKLDTSIND
+96 AVKLDASIND
-106 AYNAVG
+106 SYNAVG
-112 YAEQFSIRGFKLD
+112 YAEQFTIRGFKLD
-125 NNSSY
+125 TNSSY

-179 AAPLRSVTVETRER
+179 VAPLRTVTVETRER
-193 GTVYG
+193 GTLYG

-205 LEDTRFGYRI
+205 LEDTRFGYRV

-238 VFDWQISPQALLQ
+238 AVDWQISPQALLQ
-251 IDADYQ
+251 LDADYQ

-286 LQPWT
+286 RQPWT

-304 FQYAFSDD
+304 FQYAFNDD
-312 WHATLSAN
+312 WRATLSAN

-327 DYTAFPYGCSAQDL
+327 DYTAYPYGCS
-341 YPGFC
+341 PEGWMPVFC
-346 GNGDFDVYDYRSL
+346 SNGDFSVWDFRSL

-364 PLSAQAMIQGKFATG
+364 PLSAQAVIQGKFATG
-379 SLRHEFTAGVS
+379 SLRHEVTAGFS
-390 TFRRKDRAGLYVYD
+390 YFNRKDRAGKYVYD
-404 WAGVSNIYHPQ
+404 EVGISNIYRPV
-415 IVDMST
+415 IVAPSD
-421 GVQGP
+421 GVTGP

-431 KDTENSV
+431 DDKEKSV

-443 VSLAPNWKLHGG
+443 VSLTQNWKLHGG
-455 LRHIN
+455 LRHID

-471 TEIRA
+471 KEIRA
-476 KHDFLLPNV
+476 RHDFLLPNV

-490 PLDNLSVYAAY
+490 PLDNVSMYAAY

-510 ADRKA
+510 ASIYEN
-515 VNANVE
+515 NANEE
-521 LSPSRSKQVEL
+521 LTPSRSKQIEL
-532 GVKMDVTPDFMVA
+532 GVKMDVTPDFMLA
-545 ASLFQIRKGLEF
+545 ASLFQIRKGLE
-557 NQYVD
+557 YVN
-562 SSKSAYNFVREGQ
+562 AENYFVRNGQ

-587 KASSSLSLGASVTAL
+587 KASSNLSLGASVTAL

-608 TGNADLDGKRVP
+608 TGDVNYDGKRVP

-647 EYAGKKAFEYNNTTF
+647 EFASKKAFEYNNTTF
-662 VPSYNVFN
+662 VPSYHVFN
-670 LGAAYATRIAGT
+670 LGAAWATRIAGT
-682 RAVLRAAVNNVADKF
+682 RAVLRASVNNVADKF

-705 SDGYLYPGASRTFK
+705 AGGYLFPGASRTFK

>member
-1 MSTPNLSAHF
+1 MPTPNLSV
-11 SRPVLTLAILHAFAA
+11 SLLTLAIAHAFAA
-26 PAFATNDTTEAA
+26 PTFAA
-38 DPQAQSMTEVIVTA
+38 DVDAIDTPASMAEVIVTA
-52 SKAPAAKRAS
+52 SKAPAAQRAS

-76 SVTVISQ
+76 AVTVISQ
-83 KDMQDLQI
+83 QTMQDLQI
-91 RNLSD
+91 RSTSD
-96 AVKLDTSIND
+96 AVRLDASIND

-130 RKDGVA
+130 RKDGIA

-153 LKGLAGLQAGVA
+153 LKGLAGLQAGMA

-179 AAPLRSVTVETRER
+179 AAPLRTVTIEARER

-215 NVAAERLRSYIKG
+215 NVAAERLRSQIKG

-238 VFDWQISPQALLQ
+238 AFDWQISPQALLQ

-257 DKAQATAPGFQLL
+257 DKSQVTAPGFQLL

-278 ISADAMLN
+278 VSADTLLN

-291 RPVETVTSNLGLR
+291 RPVDTITSNLGLR
-304 FQYAFSDD
+304 FQYAFDD
-312 WHATLSAN
+312 NWHATVSAN

-346 GNGDFDVYDYRSL
+346 GNGDYDVYDYRSL

-364 PLSAQAMIQGKFATG
+364 PLSAQAMIQGKFNTG
-379 SLRHEFTAGVS
+379 AVRHEFTAGVA
-390 TFRRKDRAGLYVYD
+390 TFHRKDRAGRYVYD
-404 WAGVSNIYHPQ
+404 YAGVSNIYHPV
-415 IVDMST
+415 IVELSN

-426 VRLVR
+426 VMQTRND
-431 KDTENSV
+431 KENSV

-443 VSLAPNWKLHGG
+443 LSLAANWKLHAG
-455 LRHIN
+455 LRHID

-471 TEIRA
+471 PSVAEVRA
-476 KHDFLLPNV
+476 RHAFLLPNLA
-485 SLVYT
+485 LVYN
-490 PLDNLSVYAAY
+490 PLDNVAVYGAY

-515 VNANVE
+515 ANANEE
-521 LSPSRSKQVEL
+521 LSPSRSKQIEF
-532 GVKMDVTPDFMVA
+532 GVKADITPDLMLA

-557 NQYVD
+557 QNANNY
-562 SSKSAYNFVREGQ
+562 FVRAGQ

-587 KASSSLSLGASVTAL
+587 KASSNLNIGVSVTAL
-602 NSQQSG
+602 NSQQSN
-608 TGNADLDGKRVP
+608 TGESSLDGKRVP
-620 NVPAFKA
+620 NVPAFKS
-627 AVHAD
+627 AVNLD
-632 YAVQQVAGLSVNGSW
+632 YRVPQVAGLSVNGSW
-647 EYAGKKAFEYNNTTF
+647 EYSGKKAFEFNNNTF
-662 VPSYNVFN
+662 VPSYHVAN
-670 LGAAYATRIAGT
+670 LGAAYALRLAGKQ
-682 RAVLRAAVNNVADKF
+682 AVLRATVNNVFDKF

-705 SDGYLYPGASRTFK
+705 SDGYLFPGLSRTVK

>member
-1 MSTPNLSAHF
+1 MSTPNLSV
-11 SRPVLTLAILHAFAA
+11 SVLTLAILHAFAA
-26 PAFATNDTTEAA
+26 PAFAANDTAEAT
-38 DPQAQSMTEVIVTA
+38 DPQAQNMAEVVVTA

-62 VGGFSDAPLLQTPA
+62 VGGFADAPLLQTPA

-96 AVKLDTSIND
+96 AVKLDASINES
-106 AYNAVG
+106 YNAVG
-112 YAEQFSIRGFKLD
+112 YAEQFTIRGFKLD
-125 NNSSY
+125 TNSSY

-179 AAPLRSVTVETRER
+179 AAPLRSVTVEARER

-205 LEDTRFGYRI
+205 LEDTRFGYRV

-228 ADGNRKFISG
+228 ADGNRRFISG
-238 VFDWQISPQALLQ
+238 AFDWQISPQALLQ
-251 IDADYQ
+251 FDADYQ
-257 DKAQATAPGFQLL
+257 DKAQVTAPGFQLL
-270 NNTTLPTG
+270 SNGSLPANV
-278 ISADAMLN
+278 SADTMLN
-286 LQPWT
+286 KQPWT
-291 RPVETVTSNLGLR
+291 HPVETVTSNLGLR
-304 FQYAFSDD
+304 FQYAFNDD

-327 DYTAFPYGCSAQDL
+327 DYTAYPYGCSPEGWA
-341 YPGFC
+341 PVFC
-346 GNGDFDVYDYRSL
+346 SNGDFSVWDFRSL

-390 TFRRKDRAGLYVYD
+390 YFNRKDRAGKYVYD
-404 WAGVSNIYHPQ
+404 EVGISNIYRPV
-415 IVDMST
+415 IVAPSD
-421 GVQGP
+421 GVTGP

-431 KDTENSV
+431 NDKEKSV

-471 TEIRA
+471 KEIRA

-485 SLVYT
+485 ALVYN
-490 PLDNLSVYAAY
+490 PQDNIAVYASY

-510 ADRKA
+510 ADRYA
-515 VNANVE
+515 ENANVE
-521 LSPSRSKQVEL
+521 LTPSRSKQIEL
-532 GVKMDVTPDFMVA
+532 GVKADLTPDFMVA
-545 ASLFQIRKGLEF
+545 ATLFQIRKGLEF
-557 NQYVD
+557 NQYLD
-562 SSKSAYNFVREGQ
+562 SSMSTYNFVRAGQ

-587 KASSSLSLGASVTAL
+587 KASANLNLGASITAL

-608 TGNADLDGKRVP
+608 TGSADYDGKRVP

-632 YAVQQVAGLSVNGSW
+632 YAVPQVAGLSVNGSW
-647 EYAGKKAFEYNNTTF
+647 EYAGKKAFENNNTTF
-662 VPSYNVFN
+662 VPSYSVFN
-670 LGAAYATRIAGT
+670 LGAAWATRLAGT
-682 RAVLRAAVNNVADKF
+682 PAVLRATVNNVTDKF

-705 SDGYLYPGASRTFK
+705 AGGYLFPGASRTLK

>member
-1 MSTPNLSAHF
+1 MPTPNLSV
-11 SRPVLTLAILHAFAA
+11 SLLTLAIAQAFAA
-26 PAFATNDTTEAA
+26 PAFALDTAAA
-38 DPQAQSMTEVIVTA
+38 DAADTPSMAEVVVTA
-52 SKAPAAKRAS
+52 SKTPAAKRAS
-62 VGGFSDAPLLQTPA
+62 VGGFSDAALLETPA
-76 SVTVISQ
+76 AVTVISQ
-83 KDMQDLQI
+83 QQLQNLQI
-91 RNLSD
+91 RNASEAVRLD
-96 AVKLDTSIND
+96 ASIND

-153 LKGLAGLQAGVA
+153 LKGLSGLQAGVA

-179 AAPLRSVTVETRER
+179 SAPLRTVTLEARER
-193 GTVYG
+193 GTLYG

-205 LEDTRFGYRI
+205 LEDPRFGYRI

-238 VFDWQISPQALLQ
+238 AFDWQISPKALLQ
-251 IDADYQ
+251 LDADYQ

-270 NNTTLPTG
+270 GNTTLPTHV
-278 ISADAMLN
+278 SADTMLN

-291 RPVETVTSNLGLR
+291 RPVETITSNLGLR
-304 FQYAFSDD
+304 FQYAFDD
-312 WHATLSAN
+312 NWHATLSAN

-327 DYTAFPYGCSAQDL
+327 DYTAFPYGCSSENL
-341 YPGFC
+341 FPGFC
-346 GNGDFDVYDYRSL
+346 SNGDYDVYDYRSL

-379 SLRHEFTAGVS
+379 SVRHALTAGLS

-404 WAGVSNIYHPQ
+404 YAGVSNIYHPL
-415 IVDMST
+415 IVEPSS

-426 VRLVR
+426 VRLTR
-431 KDTENSV
+431 NDRENSA

-443 VSLAPNWKLHGG
+443 ISLTPGWTLHAG
-455 LRHIN
+455 LRHVS

-471 TEIRA
+471 PSVAEVRA
-476 KHDFLLPNV
+476 SHDFVLPNLA
-485 SLVYT
+485 LVYNVF
-490 PLDNLSVYAAY
+490 DNVAVYGAY

-515 VNANVE
+515 ANANEE
-521 LSPSRSKQVEL
+521 LSPSRSKQIEF
-532 GVKMDVTPDFMVA
+532 GVKADLTPDFMVA

-557 NQYVD
+557 QNEASY
-562 SSKSAYNFVREGQ
+562 FVRAGQ

-587 KASSSLSLGASVTAL
+587 KATPDLTLGVSATLL
-602 NSQQSG
+602 NSRQSD
-608 TGNADLDGKRVP
+608 TGEASLDGKRVP
-620 NVPAFKA
+620 NVPAFKSN
-627 AVHAD
+627 VHAD
-632 YAVQQVAGLSVNGSW
+632 YRVQQVAGLSVNGNW
-647 EYAGKKAFEYNNTTF
+647 EYAGKKAFQYNNATF
-662 VPSYNVFN
+662 VPSYHVFS
-670 LGAAYATRIAGT
+670 LGAAYATRVAGQQT
-682 RAVLRAAVNNVADKF
+682 TLRATVNNVFDKF
-697 YWRDVTPE
+697 YWRDATPE
-705 SDGYLYPGASRTFK
+705 SDGYLYPGASRTLR

>member
-1 MSTPNLSAHF
+1 MSTPNLSI
-11 SRPVLTLAILHAFAA
+11 SVLTLAILHAFAA
-26 PAFATNDTTEAA
+26 PAFAAHDSAEAA
-38 DPQAQSMTEVIVTA
+38 DPQAQSMAEVVVTA

-96 AVKLDTSIND
+96 AVKLDASIND

-179 AAPLRSVTVETRER
+179 NAPLRTVTVETRER
-193 GTVYG
+193 GTLYG
-198 AVDLGGR
+198 AIDLGGR

-238 VFDWQISPQALLQ
+238 AFDWQISPQALLQ
-251 IDADYQ
+251 LDADYQ
-257 DKAQATAPGFQLL
+257 DKAQVTAPGFQLL
-270 NNTTLPTG
+270 SNGSLPANV
-278 ISADAMLN
+278 SADAMLN
-286 LQPWT
+286 KQPWT
-291 RPVETVTSNLGLR
+291 HPVETVTSNIGLR
-304 FQYAFSDD
+304 FQYAFNDD

-327 DYTAFPYGCSAQDL
+327 DYTAYPYGCSPEGE
-341 YPGFC
+341 YPVFC
-346 GNGDFDVYDYRSL
+346 SNGDFSVWDFRSL

-379 SLRHEFTAGVS
+379 SLRHEVTVGVS
-390 TFRRKDRAGLYVYD
+390 YFNRKDHAGKYVYKEV
-404 WAGVSNIYHPQ
+404 GISNIYRPV
-415 IVDMST
+415 IVAPSDRLT
-421 GVQGP
+421 GP

-431 KDTENSV
+431 DDKENAV

-443 VSLAPNWKLHGG
+443 ISLAPNWKLHGG
-455 LRHIN
+455 LRHID

-471 TEIRA
+471 KEIRA
-476 KHDFLLPNV
+476 RHDFLLPNV

-490 PLDNLSVYAAY
+490 PLDNVSMYAAY

-510 ADRKA
+510 ASIYEN
-515 VNANVE
+515 NANEE
-521 LSPSRSKQVEL
+521 LTPSRSKQIEL
-532 GVKMDVTPDFMVA
+532 GVKMDVTPDFMLA
-545 ASLFQIRKGLEF
+545 ASLFQIRKGLE
-557 NQYVD
+557 YVN
-562 SSKSAYNFVREGQ
+562 AENYFVRNGQ

-587 KASSSLSLGASVTAL
+587 KATANLSLGASVTAL

-608 TGNADLDGKRVP
+608 TGNTDLDGKRVP

-670 LGAAYATRIAGT
+670 LGAAWATRIAGT
-682 RAVLRAAVNNVADKF
+682 RTVLRAAVNNVTDKF

-705 SDGYLYPGASRTFK
+705 AGGYLFPGASRTFK

>member
-1 MSTPNLSAHF
+1 MSTPNLSI
-11 SRPVLTLAILHAFAA
+11 SVLTLAILHAFAA
-26 PAFATNDTTEAA
+26 PALAANDTAEAQA
-38 DPQAQSMTEVIVTA
+38 DTQSMTEVVVTA

-62 VGGFSDAPLLQTPA
+62 VGGFADAPLLQTPA

-96 AVKLDTSIND
+96 AVKLDASIND
-106 AYNAVG
+106 SYNAVG
-112 YAEQFSIRGFKLD
+112 YAEQFTIRGFKLD
-125 NNSSY
+125 TNSSY

-179 AAPLRSVTVETRER
+179 AAPLRTVTVETRER
-193 GTVYG
+193 GTLYG
-198 AVDLGGR
+198 AVDLSGR
-205 LEDTRFGYRI
+205 LEDTRFGYRV

-238 VFDWQISPQALLQ
+238 AFDWQISPQALLQ

-270 NNTTLPTG
+270 SNGSLPANV
-278 ISADAMLN
+278 SADAMLN
-286 LQPWT
+286 KQPWT
-291 RPVETVTSNLGLR
+291 HPVETVTSNIGLR
-304 FQYAFSDD
+304 FQYAFNDD

-327 DYTAFPYGCSAQDL
+327 DYTAYPYGCSPEGE
-341 YPGFC
+341 YPVFC
-346 GNGDFDVYDYRSL
+346 SNGDFSVWDFRSL

-379 SLRHEFTAGVS
+379 SLRHEVTVGVS
-390 TFRRKDRAGLYVYD
+390 YFNRKDHAGKYVYKEV
-404 WAGVSNIYHPQ
+404 GISNIYRPV
-415 IVDMST
+415 IVAPSDRLT
-421 GVQGP
+421 GP

-431 KDTENSV
+431 DDKENAV

-443 VSLAPNWKLHGG
+443 VSLAQNWKLHGG
-455 LRHIN
+455 LRHID

-471 TEIRA
+471 KEIRA

-490 PLDNLSVYAAY
+490 PLDNVSMYAAY

-510 ADRKA
+510 ASIYEN
-515 VNANVE
+515 NANEE
-521 LSPSRSKQVEL
+521 LTPSRSKQIEF
-532 GVKMDVTPDFMVA
+532 GVKMDVTPDFMLA
-545 ASLFQIRKGLEF
+545 ASLFQIRKGLE
-557 NQYVD
+557 YVN
-562 SSKSAYNFVREGQ
+562 AENYFVRNGQ

-587 KASSSLSLGASVTAL
+587 KATANLSLGASVTAL

-608 TGNADLDGKRVP
+608 TGNTDLDGKRVP

-627 AVHAD
+627 AAHAD

-662 VPSYNVFN
+662 VPSYHVFN
-670 LGAAYATRIAGT
+670 LGAAYATRIAGKT
-682 RAVLRAAVNNVADKF
+682 AVLRATVNNVADKF

-705 SDGYLYPGASRTFK
+705 AGGYLFPGASRTFK

>member
-1 MSTPNLSAHF
+1 MSTPNLSI
-11 SRPVLTLAILHAFAA
+11 SVLTLAILHAFAA
-26 PAFATNDTTEAA
+26 PALAAHDTAEAPA
-38 DPQAQSMTEVIVTA
+38 DTQSMAEVVVTA

-62 VGGFSDAPLLQTPA
+62 VGGFADAPLLQTPA

-96 AVKLDTSIND
+96 AVKLDASIND
-106 AYNAVG
+106 SYNAVG
-112 YAEQFSIRGFKLD
+112 YAEQFTIRGFKLD
-125 NNSSY
+125 TNSSY

-170 IDFIVKRPT
+170 IDFVVKRPT
-179 AAPLRSVTVETRER
+179 SAPLRTVTVETRER
-193 GTVYG
+193 GTLYG

-238 VFDWQISPQALLQ
+238 AFDWQISPQALLQ
-251 IDADYQ
+251 LDADYQ
-257 DKAQATAPGFQLL
+257 DKAQVTAPGFQLL
-270 NNTTLPTG
+270 SNGSLPANV
-278 ISADAMLN
+278 SADAMLN
-286 LQPWT
+286 RQPWT
-291 RPVETVTSNLGLR
+291 HPVETVTSNIGLR
-304 FQYAFSDD
+304 FQYAFNDD

-327 DYTAFPYGCSAQDL
+327 DYTAYPYGCSPEGE
-341 YPGFC
+341 YPVFC
-346 GNGDFDVYDYRSL
+346 SNGDFSVWDFRSL

-379 SLRHEFTAGVS
+379 SLRHEVTVGVS
-390 TFRRKDRAGLYVYD
+390 YFNRKDHAGKYVYKEV
-404 WAGVSNIYHPQ
+404 GISNIYRPV
-415 IVDMST
+415 IVAPSDRLT
-421 GVQGP
+421 GP

-431 KDTENSV
+431 DDKENAV

-443 VSLAPNWKLHGG
+443 VSLAQNWKLHGG
-455 LRHIN
+455 LRHID

-471 TEIRA
+471 KEIRA
-476 KHDFLLPNV
+476 RHDFLLPNV

-490 PLDNLSVYAAY
+490 PLDNVSVYAAY

-510 ADRKA
+510 ASIYEN
-515 VNANVE
+515 NANEE
-521 LSPSRSKQVEL
+521 LTPSRSKQIEL
-532 GVKMDVTPDFMVA
+532 GVKMDVTPDFMLA
-545 ASLFQIRKGLEF
+545 ASLFQIRKGLE
-557 NQYVD
+557 YVN
-562 SSKSAYNFVREGQ
+562 AENYFVRNGR

-587 KASSSLSLGASVTAL
+587 KATANLSLGASVTAL

-608 TGNADLDGKRVP
+608 TGDVNYDGKRVP

-670 LGAAYATRIAGT
+670 LGAAYAMRVAGKT
-682 RAVLRAAVNNVADKF
+682 AVLRAAVNNVTDKF

-705 SDGYLYPGASRTFK
+705 AGGYLFPGASRTFK
-719 VSAQFDF
+719 LSAQFDF